1 MYRQEIHGRVPAV
14 SAAMLPVVNLGRVSS
29 EAAQGV
35 CASHLPCHLGLARCW
50 CQCRC
55 RHSPR
60 WHVERRRHRRERLQ
74 GLFHGGGAAQH
85 RRRRGG
91 TDGRTGWRWA
101 FQRLFACFGK
111 RARSRVLRGR
121 PRHGHATGCVPIRHV
136 GRPAAAA
143 AAGVGVVPAGC
154 RWKIGC
160 GLRICETDLP
170 TALAAPRS
178 AKTVDLGGMQ
188 AQGPRCSSDARKS
201 LPFAEI
207 LALARHPMSGL
218 HRSGVSS
225 PAGRRRAAG
234 CSQADACIKPK

>member
-143 AAGVGVVPAGC
+143 AAGGARRRVCAEHGEQACLGPAG
-154 RWKIGC
+154 G
-160 GLRICETDLP
+160 GL
-170 TALAAPRS
+170 
-178 AKTVDLGGMQ
+178 G
-188 AQGPRCSSDARKS
+188 SDAWPGAGGRGE
-201 LPFAEI
+201 A
-207 LALARHPMSGL
+207 H
-218 HRSGVSS
+218 GV
-225 PAGRRRAAG
+225 PRRGRRRQAAVAAIG
-234 CSQADACIKPK
+234 